1 MRRAVLKGVHELA
14 RRDPRVVFVGS
25 DISKRD
31 LEGMAK
37 EYPDRFLMEGV
48 SEGHLIG
55 LAAGLAFEGK
65 IPYLNTIATFLTRRC
80 FEQIVIDLC
89 LHKLPVRLI
98 GSGGGTVYAP
108 LGPTH
113 LATEDMSI
121 LRALP
126 HMTIVVPSDAEEMKR
141 FMPESL
147 EWPGPIYIRLAKGGD
162 KVIPSGGRPFRIG
175 EAVPLREGEDALL
188 VATGATTAIALDA
201 AQLLEGRG
209 VRTAVLHMH
218 PIKPLDEKALLERAS
233 RARAVVAVEEGTVF
247 GGLGGAVAEVLAEAR
262 LPRPLRF
269 ARMGLPDSFL
279 EHYGSQAQIMGHY
292 GITPEG
298 IGARVLELLEPGTR

>member
-1 MRRAVLKGVHELA
+1 VRRTILRGVHELA

-25 DISKRD
+25 DISRRD

-37 EYPDRFLMEGV
+37 EIPDRFIMEGV
-48 SEGHLIG
+48 SEAHLIG
-55 LAAGLAFEGK
+55 MAAGLAFEGK

-89 LHKLPVRLI
+89 LHRLPVRLI

-113 LATEDMSI
+113 LAVEDMSI

-126 HMTIVVPSDAEEMKR
+126 HMTIVAPSDAEEMKR
-141 FMPESL
+141 LVPETL
-147 EWPGPIYIRLAKGGD
+147 EWPGPLYIRLAKGGD
-162 KVIPSGGRPFRIG
+162 KVISSPERPFRIG
-175 EAVPLREGEDALL
+175 QAIAMREGEDALL
-188 VATGATTAIALDA
+188 VATGTTTAIALDA
-201 AQLLEGRG
+201 AKLLEARG
-209 VRTAVLHMH
+209 VRAAVLHMH
-218 PIKPLDEKALLERAS
+218 TIKPLDREAVLSRAAG
-233 RARAVVAVEEGTVF
+233 ARAVVAVEEGTVV
-247 GGLGGAVAEVLAEAR
+247 GGLGSAVAELLAEAR

-269 ARMGLPDSFL
+269 ARVGIPDTFL

-292 GITPEG
+292 GIDAPGVERT
-298 IGARVLELLEPGTR
+298 VLELLGEPA